1 MINSA
6 NPAESNSCLLLAT
19 YTTISYKPRD
29 FEPQSSINY
38 TSSTPEMSDTS
49 PTNLR
54 VLISGAGIGGLVAAY
69 WLGKAGASVTV
80 LERAKQL
87 RKEGHIVGIRKE
99 ALPIMNYM
107 GLEEEIRGQ
116 MSHEK
121 GLKLV
126 DSNNSTWAAFPPD
139 DLGFSCGVELQRG
152 DLVKSLYEKVKDKAQ
167 FIFGDTIANIEETDE
182 AVRIT
187 LGDHP
192 EVLEFDVL
200 LVAEGLRSHT
210 RAKLFNEPVDAPIVS
225 LGLLAASFSYKSTD
239 QWASWYNIPDHRALL
254 LRPDRY
260 GQTRALALCPQKLP
274 QSNRKISSFN
284 AFNTPGGKVMTMRA
298 LSEAE
303 DFYVLEMVQVK
314 CERWSEGR
322 SVLLGDSAYCPSPFG
337 GMGTTA
343 AIIGAY
349 SLAAEL
355 VQKPSD
361 YKSAFESY
369 EKSLRP
375 WAESI
380 QKPAEM
386 TIQFGLP
393 ETKFGILFFHLF
405 GYLMALPLMLSILNS
420 YT

>member
-1 MINSA
+1 
-6 NPAESNSCLLLAT
+6 
-19 YTTISYKPRD
+19 
-29 FEPQSSINY
+29 
-38 TSSTPEMSDTS
+38 MSDTS

-260 GQTRALALCPQKLP
+260 GQTRALALCRKSEEYSSSTNLTSSKTPTEQQKDFFI
-274 QSNRKISSFN
+274 QRFQHTGWKSD
-284 AFNTPGGKVMTMRA
+284 MTMRA

-314 CERWSEGR
+314 CERWSKGR

-380 QKPAEM
+380 QKPVEM

-405 GYLMALPLMLSILNS
+405 GYLMALPLVSACLPLLVPFLIRLGLPLNAIAPKNPQPS
-420 YT
+420 LFQRY